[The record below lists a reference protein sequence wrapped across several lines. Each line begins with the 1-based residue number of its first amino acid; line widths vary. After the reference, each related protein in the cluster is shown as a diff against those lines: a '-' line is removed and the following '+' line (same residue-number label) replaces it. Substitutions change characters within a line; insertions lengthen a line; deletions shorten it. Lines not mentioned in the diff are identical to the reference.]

1 MVEIIISFLAGVLT
15 VLAPCVLP
23 LLPIII
29 GGSLTDTKWQRAV
42 IITISLAFS
51 VILFTLILKVSTIFA
66 GIDQNSV
73 NIFSGG
79 LIITLGLVTL
89 LPQIWER
96 ISDKLKLN
104 QTSQNFLNKSAK
116 KSGIIG
122 SILIGISLGPVFAS
136 CSPTYGYIVSTV
148 FRSNFIAG
156 FVDLI
161 FYGLGL
167 AVIMF
172 LIAFFGQ
179 NIIRKLKW
187 AYNPN
192 GIFKKILGILFIIV
206 GVLILFGLD
215 RKIETALVQNGYLD
229 SILHVENNLVDNN
242 FSK

>member
-89 LPQIWER
+89 FPQIWER